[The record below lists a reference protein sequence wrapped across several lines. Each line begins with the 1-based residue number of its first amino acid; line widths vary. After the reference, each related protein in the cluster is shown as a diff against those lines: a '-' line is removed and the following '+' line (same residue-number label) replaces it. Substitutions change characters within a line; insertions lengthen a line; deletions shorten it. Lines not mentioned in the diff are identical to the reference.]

1 MKLTKT
7 CARFL
12 RKHGGT
18 ILAVAASVGVVATA
32 IETGKATIKAEK
44 LVELNKDVPEYGMKE
59 KVKDCWQFYIPAAVL
74 GAGTIGCIIGSNM
87 LSRKEIASLSAAYV
101 ALGKSYQQYRRQ
113 VAERIGVEEEEKLR
127 MLKNGIRPIFNDA
140 DLFTIKVQV
149 ATTGLSKV
157 EDKYKAFIK
166 QVIRSRKEYRG
177 SGTPTMF
184 TTEDALTEIRMIK
197 KVIPYT
203 DFDGNPRVEEFWFNL
218 TKAEMMD
225 LGLSKDGGYDK
236 YMEQLMHSTKVGE
249 AIEVFK
255 KILLLA
261 YGKKSLDGRKFEKS
275 PEITADFVATQAY
288 SDLYVELASDPD
300 KAAEFMNGVMGAD
313 VRKMVAE
320 NEAKAKAAEVSA
332 AVAANN
338 APALAVAD
346 PQ

>member
-1 MKLTKT
+1 
-7 CARFL
+7 
-12 RKHGGT
+12 
-18 ILAVAASVGVVATA
+18 
-32 IETGKATIKAEK
+32 
-44 LVELNKDVPEYGMKE
+44 
-59 KVKDCWQFYIPAAVL
+59 
-74 GAGTIGCIIGSNM
+74 
-87 LSRKEIASLSAAYV
+87 
-101 ALGKSYQQYRRQ
+101 
-113 VAERIGVEEEEKLR
+113 
-127 MLKNGIRPIFNDA
+127 
-140 DLFTIKVQV
+140 
-149 ATTGLSKV
+149 
-157 EDKYKAFIK
+157 
-166 QVIRSRKEYRG
+166 
-177 SGTPTMF
+177 
-184 TTEDALTEIRMIK
+184 MIK

-338 APALAVAD
+338 APALAVATRSKTSQSRFARQL
-346 PQ
+346 P